1 MTKRSLKK
9 FLVSSVT
16 AVLSGALLMTSG
28 FAAPEMSYSILNS
41 SKTENTITA
50 NVTTYF
56 KETIASGTVYS
67 AIYNA
72 DGSLKSVDAH
82 NAANAK
88 SKTFQI
94 TVPNDKTSY
103 SASFFL
109 WDGTTIVPLA
119 NKKALAESDKPSY
132 DVPSFN
138 QDNYGAR
145 FAFEGST
152 LSDRVSSL
160 STLLT
165 VSTTDE
171 TSYTG
176 NKALKIVLKD
186 GATYNGGSTLLKIT
200 AGTLPSSAKK
210 LTLKFKVKIPAAPT
224 GTGGKMT
231 VSAAVNNI
239 KTSSSETNFK
249 FGNTGS
255 ASCNVQTSDWTNYE
269 GTMDLTASNITT
281 PDGELDI
288 RIRNTTANIPI
299 VYIDDIVLRAVGA
312 DGNEIAGYGFDDQ
325 NPTYPEKMT
334 DDGTYKAHYSLEN
347 SVLPTIGNGFEFV
360 NLNGVLSNEYS
371 YDGKQSLK
379 ATVTNKGVFQIK
391 LNKLAEYINAM
402 ENDKKPSKIKIT
414 LKLRG
419 GTADRTQFCVEGY
432 MPYASSSIAGYN
444 NIKHTGGNA
453 TFITN
458 DTNWHTYTAE
468 WNISDVDFTTRA
480 KTAAGDD
487 RTGEPRLTFK
497 MTDGTERTLYID
509 DIRIETGASGT
520 LYDDNIV
527 TAAE

>member
-1 MTKRSLKK
+1 MTKRSLKN

-41 SKTENTITA
+41 SKTDDKITA

-56 KETIASGTVYS
+56 KDVANGTVYS

-72 DGSLKSVDAH
+72 DGSLESV
-82 NAANAK
+82 NAYAVKNAK

-94 TVPNDKTSY
+94 TVPKDKTSY

-145 FAFEGST
+145 FAFESGDVNSRVST
-152 LSDRVSSL
+152 LSN
-160 STLLT
+160 LLT
-165 VSTTDE
+165 VSATDE

-176 NKALKIVLKD
+176 NKALKIVLKE

-239 KTSSSETNFK
+239 KTSGNETNFK

-299 VYIDDIVLRAVGA
+299 VYIDDFVLRALDA

-334 DDGTYKAHYSLEN
+334 DDGTYKIHYSFEN
-347 SVLPTIGNGFEFV
+347 GNPTKYFGISANRMT
-360 NLNGVLSNEYS
+360 LSNETS
-371 YDGKQSLK
+371 YDGLYCGKSSLEK
-379 ATVTNKGVFQIK
+379 STSNPFMIVTLSDLRDVGNG
-391 LNKLAEYINAM
+391 
-402 ENDKKPSKIKIT
+402 KIKIT
-414 LKLRG
+414 CKVKK
-419 GTADRTQFCVEGY
+419 TADATAKTTFAIQANVPFATTNSNTSKNGWFMVPIEGK
-432 MPYASSSIAGYN
+432 SSSQLEL
-444 NIKHTGGNA
+444 
-453 TFITN
+453 TN
-458 DTNWHTYTAE
+458 TWQEYVGEMD
-468 WNISDVDFTTRA
+468 ISAIDFT
-480 KTAAGDD
+480 KD
-487 RTGEPRLTFK
+487 K
-497 MTDGTERTLYID
+497 DGKELGSDSTNAIVLYFRNQNSADSTQLYID

-527 TAAE
+527 TVTE